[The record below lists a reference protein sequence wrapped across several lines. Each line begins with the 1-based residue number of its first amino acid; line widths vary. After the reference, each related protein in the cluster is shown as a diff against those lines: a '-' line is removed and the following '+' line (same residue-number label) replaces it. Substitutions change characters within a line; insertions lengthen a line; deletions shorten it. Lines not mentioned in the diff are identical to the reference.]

1 MENDEFYKR
10 LDKCMEIGDPLM
22 EEFLK
27 IDDPVIFKTIISA
40 IIDVWS
46 VSHGFVPNDVVNSI
60 FDSIHELNEE
70 EEEKE

>member
-1 MENDEFYKR
+1 MENEEFYKR

-40 IIDVWS
+40 IIDVWA
-46 VSHGFVPNDVVNSI
+46 VSHGRIPNDVINSI
-60 FDSIHELNEE
+60 FDAIHELNEE
-70 EEEKE
+70 EEEV